1 MFESLEIKADFEEAG
16 DLYTSFLSECSQL
29 TINSIEVCEKL
40 AHHCKLA
47 IVTNGF
53 SSTQHLRINNSPIKD
68 CFSNVFIS
76 DEIGSQKPNKVF
88 FDFVFKEMGIINK
101 ERTIIIGDSIK
112 TDITGG
118 NLAGIKTCWFNPEK
132 IENKTLI
139 KCDYEIDSLIQLID
153 III

>member
-1 MFESLEIKADFEEAG
+1 
-16 DLYTSFLSECSQL
+16 
-29 TINSIEVCEKL
+29 
-40 AHHCKLA
+40 
-47 IVTNGF
+47 
-53 SSTQHLRINNSPIKD
+53 
-68 CFSNVFIS
+68 
-76 DEIGSQKPNKVF
+76 
-88 FDFVFKEMGIINK
+88 MGIINK